1 MKCQLS
7 VASCVE
13 KSAHIEAI
21 SASEAIM
28 AITKN
33 QVMTVIQMT
42 PAVPP
47 LNRPK

>member
-1 MKCQLS
+1 MKCQLIFAFRTGES
-7 VASCVE
+7 T
-13 KSAHIEAI
+13 HIEAI

-33 QVMTVIQMT
+33 QMT

-47 LNRPK
+47 LNKPK